1 MCHVL
6 LPSQSRMYRLRI
18 YSLIHCCVSIAIDIL
33 HTCTAAAQSTATCQ
47 ALQSQADSASGVIC
61 TRNSQCNELQCGV
74 TETTILQFIRSAT
87 LTLLPCNQ
95 PAAVRLALYNPSNT
109 VFLNQTIVETTTIQ
123 AVDGVISLV
132 VRLDHLTNSIGL
144 GVSAVAEYC
153 YDH

>member
-1 MCHVL
+1 VQPCLSVTT
-6 LPSQSRMYRLRI
+6 RN
-18 YSLIHCCVSIAIDIL
+18 LICLELCIEASL
-33 HTCTAAAQSTATCQ
+33 HTSTADAQSTATCQ
-47 ALQSQADSASGVIC
+47 ALQSLADSASGVTC
-61 TRNSQCNELQCGV
+61 TKNSQCNELQCSV
-74 TETTILQFIRSAT
+74 TDTNIRSIISSAT

-144 GVSAVAEYC
+144 GVSAVAE
-153 YDH
+153 